1 MANKKG
7 KLKNVLIDVEKQD
20 WEIREVMEHTTGV
33 SRTTSMKQL
42 KQMAEEIVYGDV
54 NNNTKAIPLYFGWLE
69 ALSWMKENIVDEMGG
84 K

>member
-1 MANKKG
+1 MVNKKG

-42 KQMAEEIVYGDV
+42 KRMAEEIVYGDV
-54 NNNTKAIPLYFGWLE
+54 DNNTKVIPLYFGWLE

>member
-1 MANKKG
+1 LANKKG

-54 NNNTKAIPLYFGWLE
+54 NNNTKVIPLYFGWLE

>member
-1 MANKKG
+1 LVNKKG

-42 KQMAEEIVYGDV
+42 KRMAEEIVYGDV
-54 NNNTKAIPLYFGWLE
+54 DNNTKVIPLYFGWLE

>member
-42 KQMAEEIVYGDV
+42 KQMAEEIVYGAV
-54 NNNTKAIPLYFGWLE
+54 NNNTKVIPLYFGWLE